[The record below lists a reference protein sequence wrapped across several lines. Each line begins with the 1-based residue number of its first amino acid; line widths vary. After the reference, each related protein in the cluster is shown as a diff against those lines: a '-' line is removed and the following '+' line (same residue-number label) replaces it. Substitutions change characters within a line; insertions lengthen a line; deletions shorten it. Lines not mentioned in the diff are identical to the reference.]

1 MSRIWQTIRGY
12 VWWTYDRGSFHY
24 DVMVT
29 LILLFIF
36 VTPYFVDFHDKPAE
50 RRPHQTDVQILPN
63 GDGFIYRIDASAV
76 KGESD
81 AEIRAALLKVIEPI
95 AGEVKL
101 SKYEPVIDTH
111 GKLSSYRVW
120 VRRR

>member
-1 MSRIWQTIRGY
+1 MSRIWKTIRGY
-12 VWWTYDRGSFHY
+12 IWWTHDRGSFHY

-36 VTPYFVDFHDKPAE
+36 VTPLFVNFHDKPAE

-76 KGESD
+76 QGKGD

-101 SKYEPVIDTH
+101 SKYEAVNDTR
-111 GKLSSYRVW
+111 GKLSAYRVW

>member
-1 MSRIWQTIRGY
+1 MNKIWQTIRGY
-12 VWWTYDRGSFHY
+12 IWWTHERGSFHY

-36 VTPYFVDFHDKPAE
+36 VTPHFVDFHDKPAE
-50 RRPHQTDVQILPN
+50 RRPHQTDVQILSS

-76 KGESD
+76 KGSSD
-81 AEIRAALLKVIEPI
+81 AEIRSALLKVIEPI

-101 SKYEPVIDTH
+101 SKYEPVNDTR
-111 GKLSSYRVW
+111 GQLSAYKVW
-120 VRRR
+120 VHRR